1 MDVYSNAFCFNS
13 YLNGSVD
20 LRTGQYNFMIR
31 LASLYPTGPLEVVKD
46 IALRF
51 SMLNT
56 QPSAHGT
63 GWRISNT
70 EIDTD
75 RNTFTL
81 LSGERYKIQ
90 SLPSVGGT
98 LVIKDRKLKDLV
110 VKRPTADTLH
120 VIYKDGTV
128 EILKRHSSSMPYR
141 INTIQYEN
149 GESFT
154 FQYALGEH
162 LQCILNHKG
171 EELVVLA
178 YSSRWTLLTVDT
190 LVDGGR
196 YARIRFSY
204 TDGLLTEATVPYDR
218 SGTPGSAAYHF
229 RYTTFRNGLTAI
241 ERVQSPM
248 GGEERVSYSEN
259 TLAYGYDEYIP
270 SAHTWEQIPAAY
282 QPPMSRRY
290 RYSPDHN
297 FTGAP
302 YAEGFEDGEDNLLKM
317 NTDYFY
323 WVEETCIDADNNNA
337 VLSVTH
343 ATYNKF
349 HLLTEESIRHNDTL
363 IKTGIGYNL
372 VPGKFD
378 IQPANYNLP
387 NTVTK
392 SYERAGNPER
402 KVIEHL
408 ETDDYGNE
416 LSRTEASGV
425 RTEYSYYPIAGEPGK
440 CPANFH
446 GLFQRYL
453 KQERTIPADG
463 GVAVKATDHTY
474 TQLSDVDGRY
484 FVLLES
490 TSQSGNFKLQREYKN
505 SPVDLIQHGRLAKET
520 DTIDGLAQVAEFN
533 YVLDGD
539 NLLETRRLLGREGQW
554 LNSHRTLPLV
564 NRRLLS
570 TKRDGDCG
578 LSMRFD
584 VNGRLISETT
594 SVGKTQQ
601 AGRTYAYHFATG
613 QKNAHMVI
621 TDAQGNRVVTYFDG
635 LGRKVSRVRLLESD
649 VEKAICAWA
658 YNALGQLFET
668 VETDYLSDG
677 PRTLKTTHIYNS
689 WGNISRIARADGS
702 VSIDDYD
709 PQLNRRIKGVV
720 GGERSQTYYNEHGQP
735 ACVYRLDDQGNAIK
749 MESSTYDG
757 LGLCTSRVDHG
768 NQRTDHF
775 FYDDFD
781 RMVRILEVPA
791 DDSPARERTMEYA
804 PGTSEDQLTAII
816 IDGTEIGRR
825 TYDSLGRR
833 TSQSRGKAAATT
845 WGYETD
851 WMEPITQTSPQDVKR
866 TLSYDKELDVV
877 RSIEMAG
884 HPHLTFT
891 YDPIAATL
899 TRSASAGLVH
909 ELFYDEYGYPSREL
923 HRVDDEV
930 LTAEYSYSPGGRIL
944 HHDAADGQ
952 RSQYEYDLHGRF
964 IKMTAGSLSIEQS
977 YNTFA
982 QPDRLTTVHG
992 ATRVDTEITYD
1003 ALGRESERRFKQN
1016 GTLLQTLTSSYHPS
1030 GLLSE
1035 RTMRDTTAQVV
1046 IGESYKYDAFGR
1058 LTDYSCQGRER
1069 PMDRQGRDIARQQFT
1084 FDFLDN
1090 LTKVITTFVNG
1101 SKDVCE
1107 RFFTGF
1113 DPTQL
1118 TRLTCNNPVQD
1129 LTFTY
1134 DAAGN
1139 LQNGPQG
1146 QVYTFNGFNQLTQV
1160 KTGSVPISYRY
1171 DAEGRQVV
1179 AARGSEPSVSMAY
1192 VGDRLDTLAEGDKKV
1207 RFFQAEDQLALRSGG
1222 VDGPQL
1228 HANDAAGSVRGITA
1242 PGQAHVRRHYTPYG
1256 DTTISLDDGK
1266 IRTLADLQIPG
1277 FNGERWDVLAGLYHL
1292 GNGQRAYDPDLKI
1305 FLSPDPLGFDA
1316 GPNAYGYC
1324 NCDPV
1329 NHMDHSGLFPTWLKW
1344 MLSGA
1349 ALALGVVALVTGVAG
1364 ILAAAGAASAAG
1376 AATAATAAGV
1386 TTAQIV
1392 GVAGTALGVVG
1403 STLGVAALGVEAVDT
1418 AMGWDRSHHIRNLGW
1433 AAFGFSMASWAASSY
1448 NAWGAVSKAYDSAK
1462 GVKSIGDIPYRSGH
1476 FPASVRAG
1484 LKTGIKV
1491 FTGRT
1496 FKNHKYKITDV
1507 SKAFGSTRAVLRG
1520 VNLMRSLNARYDAV
1534 TSESQEGSGPGPGQ
1548 QQPKLMGQFVDMP
1561 QSATRFYQSFRDE
1574 AIRIRQ
1580 PILAEIYTET

>member
-1 MDVYSNAFCFNS
+1 MNIYSNAFNFS
-13 YLNGSVD
+13 THLNGVVD
-20 LRTGQYNFMIR
+20 LRTGQYACRIQ
-31 LASLYPTGPLEVVKD
+31 LATLYPQG
-46 IALRF
+46 ALTVSREISLSF
-51 SMLNT
+51 SMLNS
-56 QPSAHGT
+56 QLSGNYGA
-63 GWRISNT
+63 GWHLSNT
-70 EIDTD
+70 EFDVATS
-75 RNTFTL
+75 RLTL
-81 LSGERYKIQ
+81 LTGEQ
-90 SLPSVGGT
+90 FQTQGLPSVGGI
-98 LVIKDRKLKDLV
+98 LVVKDRKLKDVV
-110 VKRPTADTLH
+110 VKRVAESVLH
-120 VIYKDGTV
+120 VIYKEGTI
-128 EILKRHSSSMPYR
+128 EILGRPSSSGPYK
-141 INTIQYEN
+141 ITAIQFGN
-149 GESFT
+149 GERLSFRYLDGGPLEQVLDHRGQELLSLT
-154 FQYALGEH
+154 YINAL
-162 LQCILNHKG
+162 
-171 EELVVLA
+171 LVTADV
-178 YSSRWTLLTVDT
+178 RI
-190 LVDGGR
+190 DGGR
-196 YARIRFSY
+196 CARTRIAY
-204 TDGLLTEATVPYDR
+204 GNANNQLLSVTVPYDR
-218 SGTPGSAAYHF
+218 TQAPPSATAYSF
-229 RYTTFRNGLTAI
+229 IYRPPFLNGLIAI
-241 ERVQSPM
+241 SEVKSPM
-248 GGEERVSYSEN
+248 GGNELIIYEENGHQYANGQYIPRVSNWRQTPAANQPEISRRYSYSE
-259 TLAYGYDEYIP
+259 G
-270 SAHTWEQIPAAY
+270 
-282 QPPMSRRY
+282 R
-290 RYSPDHN
+290 N
-297 FTGAP
+297 FTGFP
-302 YAEGFEDGEDNLLKM
+302 FSGGFRPSEDNLYLILGSY
-317 NTDYFY
+317 DY
-323 WVEETCIDADNNNA
+323 WAEEAFIDVKNNDA
-337 VLSVTH
+337 VLCTKRVI
-343 ATYNKF
+343 YNKF
-349 HLLTEESIRHNDTL
+349 HLMSEERVTREGTRTITY
-363 IKTGIGYNL
+363 IAYNEI
-372 VPGKFD
+372 PGKLFPD
-378 IQPANYNLP
+378 QPANLQLP
-387 NTVTK
+387 RQIINRFELDADDSAREDVQ
-392 SYERAGNPER
+392 
-402 KVIEHL
+402 VV

-425 RTEYSYYPIAGEPGK
+425 RTEHSYFPIEGEPGK
-440 CPANFH
+440 CPAEFH
-446 GLFQRYL
+446 CLFQRYL
-453 KQERTIPADG
+453 KQERTIPANG
-463 GVAVKATDHTY
+463 GPAVKVTDYTY
-474 TQLSDVDGRY
+474 TQLPGADGHY

-490 TSQSGNFKLQREYKN
+490 TSQSGNFKLQYEYKA
-505 SPVDLIQHGRLAKET
+505 SPGDLIHHGRLAKET
-520 DTIDGLAQVAEFN
+520 NTVDGLLQVAEFN
-533 YVLDGD
+533 YVLAGD

-554 LNSHRTLPLV
+554 LSSQRTLSLV

-570 TKRDGDCG
+570 TKRDGDCE
-578 LSMRFD
+578 LSMSFD
-584 VNGRLISETT
+584 VNGRLISETA
-594 SVGKTQQ
+594 SAGKTQQ
-601 AGRTYAYHFATG
+601 AGWTHAYHFATG

-635 LGRKVSRVRLLESD
+635 LGRKVSRVRLLEGD
-649 VEKAICAWA
+649 VEAPICAWA

-668 VETDYLSDG
+668 VETDYLPDG
-677 PRTLKTTHIYNS
+677 PRTLKTTHVYNS

-702 VSIDDYD
+702 VSLDDYD
-709 PQLNRRIKGVV
+709 PQLNRRITGVV
-720 GGERSQTYYNEHGQP
+720 GGECLQTYYNEHGQP

-781 RMVRILEVPA
+781 RVVRILEVPA
-791 DDSPARERTMEYA
+791 DGSPARGRTMEYA

-845 WGYETD
+845 WGYEAD

-866 TLSYDKELDVV
+866 ALSYDKELDVV

-891 YDPIAATL
+891 FDPIAATL
-899 TRSASAGLVH
+899 MRSASAGLVH

-952 RSQYEYDLHGRF
+952 RSQYEYDLQGRF

-982 QPDRLTTVHG
+982 QPDTLTTVHG
-992 ATRVDTEITYD
+992 TTRVDTEITYD

-1016 GTLLQTLTSSYHPS
+1016 GTLLQTLTSNYHPS

-1090 LTKVITTFVNG
+1090 LTKVTTTFVNG
-1101 SKDVCE
+1101 SEDVCE
-1107 RFFTGF
+1107 RFFTGP
-1113 DPTQL
+1113 DPTQP
-1118 TRLTCNNPVQD
+1118 TRMTCTNPAKD

-1146 QVYTFNGFNQLTQV
+1146 QVYTFNGFDQLTQV
-1160 KTGSVPISYRY
+1160 KTGGETISYQY

-1192 VGDRLDTLAEGDKKV
+1192 VGDRLDTLAEGGKKV

-1266 IRTLADLQIPG
+1266 VRTLADLQIPG

-1292 GNGQRAYDPDLKI
+1292 GNGQRAYDPDLKM
-1305 FLSPDPLGFDA
+1305 FLSPDPLGFEA

-1324 NCDPV
+1324 NGDPA
-1329 NHMDHSGLFPTWLKW
+1329 NQTDPSGLFPTWLKW
-1344 MLSGA
+1344 VFSGA
-1349 ALALGVVALVTGVAG
+1349 ALALGVVALGIGVAG
-1364 ILAAAGAASAAG
+1364 IVAVGLAAA
-1376 AATAATAAGV
+1376 

-1392 GVAGTALGVVG
+1392 GVAGTALGVIG
-1403 STLGVAALGVEAVDT
+1403 STLGVAALGIEAVDT

-1433 AAFGFSMASWAASSY
+1433 AAFSFSMASWAASSY
-1448 NAWGAVSKAYDSAK
+1448 NAWGAMSKAYDSTK
-1462 GVKSIGDIPYRSGH
+1462 GIKLIGDIPHRSGY
-1476 FPASVRAG
+1476 FTAPARESVRAAI
-1484 LKTGIKV
+1484 KT
-1491 FTGRT
+1491 FSGRT
-1496 FKNHKYKITDV
+1496 FKIGGRTTPG
-1507 SKAFGSTRAVLRG
+1507 SKAFGSTRAVIRG
-1520 VNLMRSLNARYDAV
+1520 VNLMRSLNARYDAL
-1534 TSESQEGSGPGPGQ
+1534 TSESQDVTDQGPSQ
-1548 QQPKLMGQFVDMP
+1548 QQPQLMTGQLVDMP
-1561 QSATRFYQSFRDE
+1561 QSARRFYQSFRDE
-1574 AIRIRQ
+1574 AMRIRQ
-1580 PILAEIYTET
+1580 PIFAEAYSETS